1 MITQIKTDTCAFV
14 RYFGFEQTFLRG
26 AAKGEKVDK
35 LKRTV
40 IYKILKAR
48 SEITVEPASEHPL

>member
-1 MITQIKTDTCAFV
+1 MRKENKTDTCVFA
-14 RYFGFEQTFLRG
+14 RYFGFEQTFSLG
-26 AAKGEKVDK
+26 AAKEEKVDK

-40 IYKILKAR
+40 IYKSSEAR